1 MKKIAVVCGGDSG
14 EYEIS
19 VQSGKVVA
27 RQLDASKYE
36 VFLITIQKDNWYY
49 MDEMGHSFAVNKNDF
64 SLQIH
69 NETIHFDA
77 VFNAIHGVPGE
88 DGRLTGYFDMLKI
101 PYTSSNQA
109 CTSLTFNKDF
119 CKRVVATFG
128 VSVATAILLR
138 KNDPID
144 AEHILEQ
151 TGLPAF
157 VKPNSSG
164 SSVGITKVKTFDE
177 LLPAIEYAFEHD
189 TEILVETF
197 LEGIELGCSVMQ
209 TKKRG
214 LIVFP
219 LTEIVSKKEFFDYE
233 AKYTAGMADEIT
245 PARIDESDETAVS
258 HLASLLYKK
267 LGLGGFVRFDFIL
280 NAEKDIYFLEVNT
293 VPGISPA
300 SILPQQAEVMGI
312 SLTELFGMALEN
324 VVGD

>member
-14 EYEIS
+14 EYDIS
-19 VQSGKVVA
+19 LQSGKVVA
-27 RQLDASKYE
+27 SRLDSSIFEVYIIIIRQDHWFYE
-36 VFLITIQKDNWYY
+36 DDSGET
-49 MDEMGHSFAVNKNDF
+49 FAVDKNDF
-64 SLQIH
+64 SLPLP
-69 NETIHFDA
+69 NKTIRFDA

-101 PYTSSNQA
+101 PYTSSKQA

-128 VSVATAILLR
+128 VPVATAVLLR
-138 KNDPID
+138 NDEPVNT
-144 AEHILEQ
+144 EHILKQ

-157 VKPNSSG
+157 VKPNNSG
-164 SSVGITKVKTFDE
+164 SSVGITKVKAIEE
-177 LLPAIEYAFEHD
+177 LLPAIEYAFKHD
-189 TEILVETF
+189 TEILIESF
-197 LEGIELGCSVMQ
+197 LEGVELGCSVMQ
-209 TKKRG
+209 TKKMG

-233 AKYTAGMADEIT
+233 AKYTPGMADEIT
-245 PARIDESDETAVS
+245 PARIDKSDETAVS

-267 LGLGGFVRFDFIL
+267 LGLSGFVRFDFIL
-280 NAEKDIYFLEVNT
+280 DHKKAIYFLEVNT

-312 SLTELFGMALEN
+312 SLNELFGMALEN
-324 VVGD
+324 IMDG